1 MFINL
6 DGEVFH
12 VLLQGEVGAWVI
24 SCDVYGMPVYLDQ
37 QHLERAERIPTP
49 EEYVRNRQRKISEPQ
64 KERFQIIEEMVKDPL
79 CITDEDPAEKGQ
91 GQQLRR
97 IRHQQ
102 EE

>member
-37 QHLERAERIPTP
+37 QHLERAERIPAP
-49 EEYVRNRQRKISEPQ
+49 EDYVRNRQRKISERQ
-64 KERFQIIEEMVKDPL
+64 
-79 CITDEDPAEKGQ
+79 
-91 GQQLRR
+91 
-97 IRHQQ
+97 
-102 EE
+102 